1 MVRQRVGLPLRVEN
15 WYYKHG
21 LFLSSYPTCATSC
34 AIVILLFCCY
44 PLIYIPLPGTI
55 PTKVTLPFS
64 PEDAGN
70 VTTSTVFQVG
80 NVTGGSFEPPPFP
93 WAHAEPFI
101 YVQQI
106 VLRASVTPWRSNL
119 ILMDA
124 YRAPLAEAFKLLE
137 IIRNHEV
144 EDTHTTLGN
153 VCLHV
158 ENVKTFKA
166 RDTVFP
172 EYNCLILSPA
182 NFWQQN
188 TQLFNKDTA
197 LLNTIFQFHNLQ
209 KTKVSVAEMLF
220 GISIR
225 DTGVK
230 RYPIRVRPR
239 VIQFAVTLILRERH
253 QQFLTTLK
261 EKLTRIYN
269 LHHNNNNNNNNNGHH
284 RESLT
289 YIYYPGEFRVLEVM
303 PLIITFILL
312 FYYVYFSLRK
322 IDLIR
327 SRLLLAFTAVFTV
340 LGSLIMSLGLCFF
353 FGLTISIQ
361 SKGVFPYLVILVGLE
376 NVLVITKCIT
386 STDEKLDVKIRVAK
400 GLANEGWSISKTLLT
415 EITILTV
422 GLATFVPVIQE
433 FCIFAIVGLISDYF
447 LQMMLFS
454 TVLALNI
461 RPYEHSVHLK
471 QTKKD
476 ANSVPGTPQTRLRYT
491 SSAHATT
498 MSRSQSHPKLSGLM
512 LDSAN
517 HHIPTDVI
525 PTPSVTDK
533 KIPKRVKFVNFWA
546 RTRFFQRAFMI
557 WMIVWI
563 FSIIYNSNILESVF
577 VIDTSTGINSLPNEP
592 EIQEVGASAGS
603 GGVKKVDQDEVM
615 FNMAS
620 TKAPVFEAHVVET
633 GEEANFANASE
644 QISKLR
650 HPDYDTNH
658 YLSNFHWSAI
668 LRQYNISMSGKY
680 VMILPT
686 IRLSQAIAPEVAIS
700 LRNPDEKNPQQ
711 FQWKALAVA
720 LDPIDF
726 SDAEHQEF
734 PSPSMASM
742 PFYPKSPME
751 IFLAS
756 ILCAI
761 SIFVLTYTLVVL
773 YRCICTRN
781 YAEWRASWTDVDP
794 STRPRVEHI
803 IQSSTPI
810 PVTGH
815 RHRIEC
821 LAMDGLMVAS
831 SCLEGNIR
839 IWDVNGGELIA
850 EINRTTFFR
859 ETTNQ
864 RICSPIWCLDFVDN
878 LVAVGCSDGRIE
890 FWEGSTGNLKC
901 VLDDDKNVRNG
912 VTHIKLTGDRVIVAR
927 LCGRVDF
934 LRLETY
940 SQGKQI
946 DWGFTSAYRRTHI
959 RTGSTGSLAMIH
971 HSTSSG
977 EELRC
982 IVEIQH
988 KAHQQSIT
996 CLEVMHGTVFTGSQD
1011 NTLKVFKLEN
1021 RSLQYTLHGHY
1032 GPITCLFIDHNHPG
1046 TGGSG
1051 SQEGLLCVWDLTSGA
1066 CVYGIQAH
1074 DGAIVSLVCSPSYVI
1089 SLGADERLC
1098 IWERFQGHLLNSIN
1112 VLYAYSILL
1121 MLTPSLLITTKPGSL
1136 IVWDVSTGEPTREV
1150 KLDSANSQL
1159 CPRLI
1164 LAASDCVICDY
1175 GNELRIVRFPLAA
1188 EKVD

>member
-1 MVRQRVGLPLRVEN
+1 MSRQSSERRIGLPLRVEN
-15 WYYKHG
+15 FYYKHG

-34 AIVILLFCCY
+34 AIVILLFCWY

-55 PTKVTLPFS
+55 PTKVVLPYS
-64 PEDAGN
+64 VDSAKENA
-70 VTTSTVFQVG
+70 TTIFELNNITS
-80 NVTGGSFEPPPFP
+80 SFEPPFP
-93 WAHAEPFI
+93 WAHLEPFI

-106 VLRASVTPWRSNL
+106 VLRASVTPWNGNL
-119 ILMDA
+119 ILTDA

-144 EDTHTTLGN
+144 AETHVTLGN
-153 VCLHV
+153 LCLHV

-166 RDTVFP
+166 KDTVFP

-182 NFWQQN
+182 NFWYQN
-188 TQLFNKDTA
+188 AQLFNKDTA

-230 RYPIRVRPR
+230 RYPIRARPR
-239 VIQFAVTLILRERH
+239 VIQFAVTLILRERN
-253 QQFLTTLK
+253 QEFLSTLK
-261 EKLTRIYN
+261 EKLTKLYT
-269 LHHNNNNNNNNNGHH
+269 LHHASNNGQH
-284 RESLT
+284 REYLT

-303 PLIITFILL
+303 PLAITFILL

-361 SKGVFPYLVILVGLE
+361 SKGIFPYLVVLVGLE

-454 TVLALNI
+454 TVLALSI
-461 RPYEHSVHLK
+461 RPFEHGVHLK
-471 QTKKD
+471 QSKKD
-476 ANSVPGTPQTRLRYT
+476 TNTTLGSQTRLRYS

-498 MSRSQSHPKLSGLM
+498 ISRSQSHPKLSGLM
-512 LDSAN
+512 LDSVN
-517 HHIPTDVI
+517 HISTDVI

-563 FSIIYNSNILESVF
+563 FSIIYNSNILESLF
-577 VIDTSTGINSLPNEP
+577 VIDTTTEINSLPIEP
-592 EIQEVGASAGS
+592 ERPEGVRKMQE
-603 GGVKKVDQDEVM
+603 DEII
-615 FNMAS
+615 FKMAS
-620 TKAPVFEAHVVET
+620 TKSPIYESHMVEAHDDSFM
-633 GEEANFANASE
+633 NISE

-650 HPDYDTNH
+650 HPEYDANH

-668 LRQYNISMSGKY
+668 LRQYNISMSRKY
-680 VMILPT
+680 VTILPT
-686 IRLSQAIAPEVAIS
+686 IRLSHAIAPEVAIA
-700 LRNPDEKNPQQ
+700 LRNPEEKNPQQ

-726 SDAEHQEF
+726 SDMEHQE
-734 PSPSMASM
+734 SPSLSTASM

-781 YAEWRASWTDVDP
+781 YAEWRSSWSDADP
-794 STRPRVEHI
+794 MARPRVEQV

-810 PVTGH
+810 AVTGH
-815 RHRIEC
+815 RHRVEC
-821 LAMDGLMVAS
+821 LAMDGIMVAS
-831 SCLEGNIR
+831 SCLEGYIR
-839 IWDVNGGELIA
+839 IWDVNGGELIT
-850 EINRTTFFR
+850 EINRLEFFKDNL
-859 ETTNQ
+859 NQ
-864 RICSPIWCLDFVDN
+864 RNCSPIWCLDFVDS
-878 LVAVGCSDGRIE
+878 LIAVGCSDGRIE

-946 DWGFTSAYRRTHI
+946 DWGFTSAYRRSMYCTHYI
-959 RTGSTGSLAMIH
+959 ATIISHENGIYGKFSTYTSQHSYRGRIKVYCGNSAQSPSAIH
-971 HSTSSG
+971 HMSRSNA
-977 EELRC
+977 RN
-982 IVEIQH
+982 
-988 KAHQQSIT
+988 
-996 CLEVMHGTVFTGSQD
+996 CLH
-1011 NTLKVFKLEN
+1011 
-1021 RSLQYTLHGHY
+1021 R
-1032 GPITCLFIDHNHPG
+1032 
-1046 TGGSG
+1046 
-1051 SQEGLLCVWDLTSGA
+1051 
-1066 CVYGIQAH
+1066 
-1074 DGAIVSLVCSPSYVI
+1074 
-1089 SLGADERLC
+1089 
-1098 IWERFQGHLLNSIN
+1098 
-1112 VLYAYSILL
+1112 
-1121 MLTPSLLITTKPGSL
+1121 
-1136 IVWDVSTGEPTREV
+1136 
-1150 KLDSANSQL
+1150 
-1159 CPRLI
+1159 
-1164 LAASDCVICDY
+1164 
-1175 GNELRIVRFPLAA
+1175 
-1188 EKVD
+1188 

>member
-1 MVRQRVGLPLRVEN
+1 MREMSRPGESRRRVGLPLRVAN

-34 AIVILLFCCY
+34 AIVVLLFCCY

-55 PTKVTLPFS
+55 PTKVVLPYN
-64 PEDAGN
+64 PDDATDNATSMSRLGN
-70 VTTSTVFQVG
+70 IST
-80 NVTGGSFEPPPFP
+80 FEPPFP

-106 VLRASVTPWRSNL
+106 VLRSSVAPWNGNL
-119 ILMDA
+119 ILTDA
-124 YRAPLAEAFKLLE
+124 YRAPLAETFKLLE
-137 IIRNHEV
+137 LIRNHEV
-144 EDTHTTLGN
+144 EESHVTLAN
-153 VCLHV
+153 LCLHV
-158 ENVKTFKA
+158 ENVKTFRAK
-166 RDTVFP
+166 DTVFP

-188 TQLFNKDTA
+188 TQMFNRDA
-197 LLNTIFQFHNLQ
+197 SLLNTIFQFHNLQ
-209 KTKVSVAEMLF
+209 KTKVSIAEMLF

-230 RYPIRVRPR
+230 RYPIRARPR
-239 VIQFAVTLILRERH
+239 VIQFAVTLILREKN
-253 QQFLTTLK
+253 QLFLSTLK
-261 EKLTRIYN
+261 EKLMRHYA
-269 LHHNNNNNNNNNGHH
+269 LHHAANNDQH

-303 PLIITFILL
+303 PLIITFVLL

-322 IDLIR
+322 MDLIR

-361 SKGVFPYLVILVGLE
+361 SKGIFPYLVVLVGLE

-400 GLANEGWSISKTLLT
+400 GLSNEGWSISKTLLT

-461 RPYEHSVHLK
+461 RPCEHGVQLK
-471 QTKKD
+471 QAKKD
-476 ANSVPGTPQTRLRYT
+476 TGAASGSPQTRLRYS

-512 LDSAN
+512 LDSVN
-517 HHIPTDVI
+517 HISTDVI
-525 PTPSVTDK
+525 PTPSVTDR
-533 KIPKRVKFVNFWA
+533 KIPKRVKIVNFWA

-563 FSIIYNSNILESVF
+563 FSIIYNSNILESLF
-577 VIDTSTGINSLPNEP
+577 VIDTSTEINSLPNEP
-592 EIQEVGASAGS
+592 VAQESQQQRVER
-603 GGVKKVDQDEVM
+603 DEMV

-620 TKAPVFEAHVVET
+620 TRSPIYEAHVVEDDT
-633 GEEANFANASE
+633 FANISE
-644 QISKLR
+644 QLNKLR
-650 HPDYDTNH
+650 HPEYDSNH

-668 LRQYNISMSGKY
+668 LRQYNISVSGKY
-680 VMILPT
+680 VTILPT
-686 IRLSQAIAPEVAIS
+686 IRLSHAIAPDVAVT
-700 LRNPDEKNPQQ
+700 LRNPDEKSPQQ

-726 SDAEHQEF
+726 SDAEHQES
-734 PSPSMASM
+734 PSPSTGSM

-781 YAEWRASWTDVDP
+781 YAEWRASWTDADP
-794 STRPRVEHI
+794 TARPRVEHV

-810 PVTGH
+810 AVTGH
-815 RHRIEC
+815 RHRVEC

-850 EINRTTFFR
+850 EINRRVLFR
-859 ETTNQ
+859 EVPNQ
-864 RICSPIWCLDFVDN
+864 RESSPIWCLDFVDN
-878 LVAVGCSDGRIE
+878 LIAVGCSDGRVE

-901 VLDDDKNVRNG
+901 VLDDEKKVRNG
-912 VTHIKLTGDRVIVAR
+912 VTHIKLSGDRVIVAR

-971 HSTSSG
+971 HSTATG

-1011 NTLKVFKLEN
+1011 NTLKVFRLDN

-1032 GPITCLFIDHNHPG
+1032 GPITCLFIDQNHYG

-1136 IVWDVSTGEPTREV
+1136 IVWDVRTGEPTREV

-1159 CPRLI
+1159 CPRLV
-1164 LAASDCVICDY
+1164 LASSDCVICDY
-1175 GNELRIVRFPLAA
+1175 GNELRIIRFPLTAG
-1188 EKVD
+1188 KMD